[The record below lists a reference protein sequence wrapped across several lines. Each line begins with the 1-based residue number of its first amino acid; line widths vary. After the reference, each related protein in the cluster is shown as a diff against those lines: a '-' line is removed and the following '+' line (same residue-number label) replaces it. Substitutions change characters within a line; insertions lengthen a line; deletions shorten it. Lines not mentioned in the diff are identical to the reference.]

1 MKFTDPTIQKRL
13 EATVVLVCSLYLYHY
28 FGFSWLFFVLTFAL
42 PDLSILGYLR
52 GKSFGAFTYNLV
64 HCFIWPTLLLVA
76 GLTLE
81 IPNGATDWPGM
92 AGSLCIRSHDRLGA
106 EIRKTASVIPIW
118 ERIKL
123 PIDTPLLK

>member
-52 GKSFGAFTYNLV
+52 SKSFGAFTYNLV

-81 IPNGATDWPGM
+81 IPIAQQIGLVWLAHCAFDRTIGWGLKYEDSFCHTD
-92 AGSLCIRSHDRLGA
+92 LG
-106 EIRKTASVIPIW
+106 TNQ
-118 ERIKL
+118 L

>member
-28 FGFSWLFFVLTFAL
+28 FGFSWLFFVLTFTL

-52 GKSFGAFTYNLV
+52 SKSFGAFTYNLV

-81 IPNGATDWPGM
+81 IPM
-92 AGSLCIRSHDRLGA
+92 AQQIGLVWLAHCAFDRTIGWGA
-106 EIRKTASVIPIW
+106 EISKTASVIPIW
-118 ERIKL
+118 ERINC
-123 PIDTPLLK
+123 LLIHRY